1 MNQWDSHIVNFRNH
15 LQLEKNLSK
24 NSIEGYVHDIS
35 RLFEFLSMNSS
46 YQDIKDL
53 QLSDLQAYVYWLG
66 KLDIS
71 PRTQARNI
79 SAIKSFFKF
88 LLYVNTL
95 RENPSSL
102 LESPKLGRKL
112 PVVLSVDEIDT
123 IVQAIDLSKPEG
135 HRNKAII
142 ETLYGCGL
150 RVTELV
156 ELRLTDIFAGEGFI
170 RVKGKGDKE
179 RIIPVGHT
187 ALREINHYLDQYR
200 SKQTIDKHS
209 ENILFLN
216 RRGKKLTRIMIY
228 TIIKDLAVAA
238 GIEKK
243 ISPHTFRHSFAT
255 HLVEGGADLRA
266 VQEMLGHESILT
278 TEIYTHLDREYLR
291 QAIIEHH
298 PRK

>member
-1 MNQWDSHIVNFRNH
+1 MNQWDGYIVDFRNH
-15 LQLEKNLSK
+15 LQLEKNLSI
-24 NSIEGYVHDIS
+24 NSIEAYVHDIS
-35 RLFEFLSMNSS
+35 RLFEFMDLNSS
-46 YQDIKDL
+46 CQSINSIVFD
-53 QLSDLQAYVYWLG
+53 DLQAYVFWLG

-79 SAIKSFFKF
+79 SAIKTFFKF
-88 LLYVNTL
+88 LIYTNVIL
-95 RENPSSL
+95 ENPSSL

-112 PVVLSVDEIDT
+112 PVVLSVKEIDD
-123 IVQAIDLSKPEG
+123 IVHAIDLSKADG

-156 ELRLTDIFAGEGFI
+156 ELRLTDIYATEGFI
-170 RVKGKGDKE
+170 RVKGKGEKE
-179 RIIPVGHT
+179 RLVPIGKT
-187 ALREINHYLDQYR
+187 ALKEIYHYLNDFR
-200 SKQTIDKHS
+200 NKQTIDKHS
-209 ENILFLN
+209 ENIIFLN
-216 RRGKKLTRIMIY
+216 RLGRKLSRVMIFN
-228 TIIKDLAVAA
+228 IIKALAVAA
-238 GIEKK
+238 GINKN

-291 QAIIEHH
+291 QAIFEYH